1 MIWDALTAFGT
12 IAVAIVAVIPIF
24 RDRPIL
30 RVHMFR
36 TEDIDSTGR
45 RKAYVSITNKGR
57 RPAMVDRIVIEYD
70 REFNHTEA
78 LNSERRRLTE
88 SESVNVEIGGVFY
101 VLGNTPAKRV
111 VVVDS
116 TGKKWR
122 ASPGHVKD
130 WIKAI
135 SAEEKEE

>member
-57 RPAMVDRIVIEYD
+57 RPATIDRIVIQYD
-70 REFNHTEA
+70 SEFNQTET
-78 LNSERRRLTE
+78 LCSERYRLTE
-88 SESVNVEIGGVFY
+88 SESVNVEIGSVFY
-101 VLGNTPAKRV
+101 VLGNTPAKHV
-111 VVVDS
+111 FVVDS

-122 ASPGHVKD
+122 ASRGHVKD

-135 SAEEKEE
+135 AAEEEEE